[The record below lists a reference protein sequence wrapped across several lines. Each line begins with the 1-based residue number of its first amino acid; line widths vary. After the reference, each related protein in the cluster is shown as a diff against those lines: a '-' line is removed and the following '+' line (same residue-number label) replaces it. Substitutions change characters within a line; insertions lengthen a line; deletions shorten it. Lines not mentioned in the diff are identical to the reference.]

1 MQLFG
6 IPNCS
11 TVKKSRDW
19 LLAHNISYAFHDF
32 KKHAVNQV
40 LLESWVSQQPWEKL
54 VNRAGMTWR
63 NATDA
68 EKAAVVDNASAIQ
81 FMLKNPSVIKRPVL
95 VKDGKVLALGFST
108 DAYQTLLKP

>member
-19 LLAHNISYAFHDF
+19 LDAHHISYEFHDF
-32 KKHAVNQV
+32 KKQAVNQA

-54 VNRAGMTWR
+54 LNRAGMTWR
-63 NATDA
+63 NASNDEKSAVIDA
-68 EKAAVVDNASAIQ
+68 QSAIV

-95 VKDGKVLALGFST
+95 VKHDKVLSLGFSEN
-108 DAYQTLLKP
+108 AYQTLLNA